1 MEVRRV
7 LVLISVGL
15 LAGLITGVSP
25 CVLPVLP
32 VVFFA
37 GETGPTSPARRRM
50 GRPLAVVAGLV
61 LSFSAF
67 TLLGSIVLTAL
78 HLPPGLL
85 RWAGLVVLLLVGLGL
100 LFPRLDDLLR
110 RPFRRVQPATPDRS
124 GNAFLLGLALGALY
138 VPCAGPVLAA
148 ISIAGSAGRL
158 SGTVAALT
166 ISFAIGAAI
175 PLLVF
180 AVAGNS
186 LSVRLSSFRRR
197 RRGFR
202 IAGGVVMVLLAV
214 ALTLNLTDGLQRSVP
229 NYTQALQDRFENDQA
244 ARQALTALADPP
256 AVEAPPTTPSK
267 IGTDLATKN
276 DPVAKGPVVQC
287 ISQART
293 LANCGPAAAFDG
305 ISAWINTPR
314 DASVSL
320 GQFKGKVVLVNFW
333 TFSCI
338 NCQRALPFIKSWY
351 AAYHSSGLE
360 VIGIHTPE
368 FAYEHDLA
376 NVRDAVEGEGISY
389 PVGLDNSSTT
399 WRNYRN
405 SYWPAAYLIDA
416 QGTVRHIAD
425 GEGGYANSEA
435 LIRDLLR
442 AAHPDVVLPA
452 PTDPAVPAG

>member
-1 MEVRRV
+1 M
-7 LVLISVGL
+7 LVLISIGL

-37 GETGPTSPARRRM
+37 GETDPTSPAGRRM
-50 GRPLAVVAGLV
+50 GRPLAVVTGLV

-78 HLPPGLL
+78 HLPDALL
-85 RWAGLVVLLLVGLGL
+85 RWAGLVVLLLIGLGL
-100 LFPRLDDLLR
+100 LFPRFDDLLQ
-110 RPFRRVQPATPDRS
+110 RPFRRARLSTPERS
-124 GNAFLLGLALGALY
+124 GNAFLLGLALGGLY

-148 ISIAGSAGRL
+148 ISIAGAAGQV

-166 ISFAIGAAI
+166 ISFAVGAAI
-175 PLLVF
+175 PLLIF
-180 AVAGNS
+180 AVAGAS

-202 IAGGVVMVLLAV
+202 IAGGTVMVLLAV
-214 ALTLNLTDGLQRSVP
+214 ALAFNLTDGLQRAVP
-229 NYTQALQDRFENDQA
+229 NYTQALQDRFENGEA
-244 ARQALTALADPP
+244 ARHALTALADPRSGGDLP
-256 AVEAPPTTPSK
+256 STPSTNPDSAAMT
-267 IGTDLATKN
+267 GQ
-276 DPVAKGPVVQC
+276 VAKGPVVHC

-293 LANCGPAAAFDG
+293 LANCGPAAAFGG
-305 ISAWINTPR
+305 ISAWINTPGG
-314 DASVSL
+314 APVSL
-320 GQFKGKVVLVNFW
+320 AEFKGTVVLVNFW

-338 NCQRALPFIKSWY
+338 NCQRALPFIRSWY
-351 AAYHSSGLE
+351 AAYHASGLE

-376 NVRDAVEGEGISY
+376 NVRDAVKSEGIAY

-416 QGTVRHIAD
+416 QGTIRHIAN

-442 AAHPDVVLPA
+442 AANPAVTLPA
-452 PTDPAVPAG
+452 PADPAVPAG